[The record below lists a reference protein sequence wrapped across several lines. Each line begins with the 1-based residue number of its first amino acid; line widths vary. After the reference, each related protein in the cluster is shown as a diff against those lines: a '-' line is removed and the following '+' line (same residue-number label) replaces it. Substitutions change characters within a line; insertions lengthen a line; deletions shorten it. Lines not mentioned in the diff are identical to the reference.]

1 MAAMRQSSEICERY
15 RINSC
20 RTSNV
25 WLPSLS
31 RLRPFRTCF
40 SVTCPRLDENDGF
53 FFILFYTSMLISH
66 EAISHQVCPKRG
78 SGLYQRNEY
87 HNWHQ

>member
-1 MAAMRQSSEICERY
+1 MKYVKGIVKTVRF
-15 RINSC
+15 NSC

-40 SVTCPRLDENDGF
+40 SVTCPRLDENDGIVLLQACAYKVGEIKIKELRRKAEQKLGKL
-53 FFILFYTSMLISH
+53 FI
-66 EAISHQVCPKRG
+66 
-78 SGLYQRNEY
+78 
-87 HNWHQ
+87 